1 MAGRQGSWTIIAAF
15 AALLAAAPAAAQ
27 TTEPDEPAAD
37 AADDAAPDAAT
48 DAGDAAG
55 EPAAP
60 TMLKTISVTA
70 TRNPIEAF
78 EYPGMVTVVGKDEIQ
93 TLQPST
99 PDDVLK
105 MVPNVEFVGGPR
117 RTGEVP
123 SIRGFDG
130 PDVVVMIDGARQNF
144 NSGHDGRFF
153 IDPSL
158 IREAEVLRGSSS
170 ALYGSGGTG
179 GVIEFRT
186 MRADDFLEP
195 GETIGTTASAG
206 YHTVNEEGVGTLS
219 VYGKP
224 ADNVGMLG
232 SFTKRN
238 SGPIDLGDGNTLR
251 NTDDDIIGALGKI
264 DYEFA
269 DFHRLEA
276 SYLHFQN
283 EAEEPNNAQGLGGA
297 DSVEKDIRNQTWR
310 LAYGYS
316 NPDDPVLDLDVVAYY
331 TQFQADELRLDG
343 LGAGPAGELLKR
355 DVDTVGLRIDN
366 RSRWELSDEVHTT
379 FTYGVETYRDVQDGA
394 AGGGEREGVPDA
406 ESLFYGVFAQA
417 EIAITEPLDF
427 IPGELL
433 IIPGLRFDSY
443 TSESDIADENNDT
456 AISPRIGVSYMPTE
470 WSLLFVNYG
479 EAFRAPTYDE
489 LYTTGTHFVIP
500 IGPPPGIVNSFVP
513 NPNLQP
519 QRTETIEF
527 GAGLD
532 FDDILVDRDRFQIK
546 ASQFYIDGE
555 DFIDLA
561 VIQPTPF
568 VDCNPF
574 IPGDCNGTT
583 TSSNVPNAELWGR
596 EVEASYE
603 NERVLVSVGYSEIH
617 GKNEDTGAHLGVLTP
632 EQVATNA
639 MLKLP
644 EIDSLVGWRVIVAAE
659 FDEVNAASEERDSY
673 VVNDIYFAWAPSD
686 GPLEG
691 LRIDLGIDNI
701 FDENYERVFTGV
713 SEAGRDFK
721 GLVSYSLAW

>member
-1 MAGRQGSWTIIAAF
+1 MAGRQDSWTIIAAF
-15 AALLAAAPAAAQ
+15 AAFIAAAPAAAQ
-27 TTEPDEPAAD
+27 TDDPNQPAAPVSETAD
-37 AADDAAPDAAT
+37 GDDAAESP
-48 DAGDAAG
+48 
-55 EPAAP
+55 PP
-60 TMLKTISVTA
+60 TMLKAISVTA

-78 EYPGMVTVVGKDEIQ
+78 EYPGMVTVVGPETIQ

-105 MVPNVEFVGGPR
+105 LVPGVEFVGGPR

-153 IDPSL
+153 LDPSL
-158 IREAEVLRGSSS
+158 IREAEVLRGSAS
-170 ALYGSGGTG
+170 ALYGNGGTG

-186 MRADDFLEP
+186 VSADDLLDDD
-195 GETIGTTASAG
+195 ETVGTTASAG
-206 YHTVNEEGVGTLS
+206 YHSVNEEGAGTLS
-219 VYGKP
+219 VYGRP
-224 ADNVGMLG
+224 MDGLGVLG

-238 SGPIDLGDGNTLR
+238 SGPIDLGDGSTLE
-251 NTDDDIIGALGKI
+251 NSDDDIIGALGKI

-269 DFHRLEA
+269 DFHRVEA

-283 EAEEPNNAQGLGGA
+283 EAEEPNNGQGLGGA

-310 LAYGYS
+310 VGYGYS
-316 NPDDPVLDLDVVAYY
+316 NPDDPILDLDVVAYY
-331 TQFQADELRLDG
+331 TQFQADELRLDN
-343 LGAGPAGELLKR
+343 LGGGPAGELLKR

-366 RSRWELSDEVHTT
+366 RSRWELSEEVHTT
-379 FTYGVETYRDVQDGA
+379 FTYGVETYRDLQDGA
-394 AGGGEREGVPDA
+394 AGAVERDGVPDA

-417 EIAITEPLDF
+417 EIVTDEPLDF
-427 IPGELL
+427 VPGQLL

-443 TSESDIADENNDT
+443 TSESDIADENEDT
-456 AISPRIGVSYMPTE
+456 AISPRIGVSYLPTE

-479 EAFRAPTYDE
+479 EAFRAPTFDE

-519 QRTETIEF
+519 QQTETIEF

-532 FDDILVDRDRFQIK
+532 FDDVFDDGDRFQVK

-555 DFIDLA
+555 NFIDLA
-561 VIQPTPF
+561 VTQPTPF

-583 TSSNVPNAELWGR
+583 TSSNVPHAELWGR

-603 NERVLVSVGYSEIH
+603 NDRLLVSVGYSEIH
-617 GKNEDTGAHLGVLTP
+617 GKNQDTGAHLGVLTP
-632 EQVATNA
+632 EQVTTNA
-639 MLKLP
+639 AVKLP
-644 EIDSLVGWRVIVAAE
+644 EIDSLVGWRVIAAAE
-659 FDEVNAASEERDSY
+659 FDEVNDPTEERDGY

-701 FDENYERVFTGV
+701 FDESYDRVFTDAT
-713 SEAGRDFK
+713 EPGRDFK
-721 GLVSYSLAW
+721 AHVSYSVAW